1 MAVVFGTVSRGQ
13 SITLAGDTAQR
24 LHMDNGFSDWGQ
36 VLSQLGLSHVAV
48 EPLEL
53 SYRSTAEIL
62 ELAQHVLGPLK
73 PERAPIA
80 TRRGAEVDLFQ
91 FGDMGDAVAYLGE
104 VLRDLATTEPQASV
118 AVVARYPEQADLF
131 YDGLRRA
138 DVPFLRRIADQDFP
152 FRPGVDVTD
161 VRQVKGLEFDYVVL
175 VEVSESAYPED
186 EESRHLLHIGITR
199 AAHQLWLLSS
209 GRASRLL
216 PDSLLGRSH

>member
-24 LHMDNGFSDWGQ
+24 LHMDNGFSNWDQ
-36 VLSQLGLSHVAV
+36 VLSELGLSHVEV

-62 ELAQHVLGPLK
+62 EVAQHVLGPLK
-73 PERAPIA
+73 PDRAPLA
-80 TRRGAEVDLFQ
+80 TRHGAEVDLFQ

-104 VLRDLATTEPQASV
+104 ALRELAVNEPQASV

-131 YDGLRRA
+131 FDGLRRA
-138 DVPFLRRIADQDFP
+138 DVPFLRRISDQDFP

-175 VEVSESAYPED
+175 VEVGDNVYPED
-186 EESRHLLHIGITR
+186 DESRHLLHIGITR
-199 AAHQLWLLSS
+199 AAHQVWLLAS
-209 GRASRLL
+209 GRPSRLL
-216 PDSLLGRSH
+216 PSALVERAH